1 MSKMTGGAAVVHRG
15 FGLIH
20 TALAATPA
28 IKHVPVPAVVLTC
41 QCAQESLVLLLLL
54 LLLLLVAREVGRWQ
68 LAQLCYQAALEQ
80 HSDPAVKVT
89 NQAFIQLRHA

>member
-1 MSKMTGGAAVVHRG
+1 MSKMPGSAAVVHRG
-15 FGLIH
+15 FELIH

-41 QCAQESLVLLLLL
+41 QCAQESLVLLLL

-89 NQAFIQLRHA
+89 NQAFI